1 MSHARRCLIAAVLA
15 GLSAGRVAAEP
26 ALAESKLNLRSGPG
40 PAFGVIA
47 VMPAGTKF
55 DMQKCNGE
63 WCRVKFGAQVGYAS
77 RARLKAGVDSYASA
91 AAPHAAPAPLETKPT
106 LTGPHVWQWRNDDW
120 RNEHWR
126 RLDWH
131 NRMKR

>member
-1 MSHARRCLIAAVLA
+1 MV
-15 GLSAGRVAAEP
+15 G
-26 ALAESKLNLRSGPG
+26 SKLNLRSGPG

-47 VMPAGTKF
+47 VMPAGAKLEL
-55 DMQKCNGE
+55 QKCTDE
-63 WCRVKFGAQVGYAS
+63 WCRVKFGGQVGYAS
-77 RARLKAGVDSYASA
+77 HALLKTGAESYASA
-91 AAPHAAPAPLETKPT
+91 APQAAPAPLEPKPT
-106 LTGPHVWQWRNDDW
+106 LTGPHIWQWRDGNW